1 MADVK
6 KETKEQK
13 KIKSPKEA
21 EKKAKVTKQ
30 TSDESDKK
38 VVDKVVENDVDTKNL
53 ESTEKADTKPSNGKK
68 KFYAGT
74 GRRKESVARVWLYD
88 EKGEFIVNGK
98 PIKEYFTSR
107 EETLE
112 WVKPFH
118 AIGISHPQS
127 KFSAS
132 IKVHGGG
139 RTGQL
144 GAVRLGLSRA
154 LVDLDS
160 ENKGVLRTADL
171 LTRDSRKVERKK
183 AFFRKARKKP
193 QYSKR

>member
-1 MADVK
+1 MAEA
-6 KETKEQK
+6 KEKPLKEETTTK
-13 KIKSPKEA
+13 
-21 EKKAKVTKQ
+21 KVTK
-30 TSDESDKK
+30 
-38 VVDKVVENDVDTKNL
+38 
-53 ESTEKADTKPSNGKK
+53 GKK

-88 EKGEFIVNGK
+88 EKGEFTVNGK

-139 RTGQL
+139 KSGQL
-144 GAVRLGLSRA
+144 GAVRLGLARA
-154 LVDLDS
+154 LVELDS
-160 ENKGVLRTADL
+160 ENKAVLRTAGL
-171 LTRDSRKVERKK
+171 LTRDPRQVERKK
-183 AFFRKARKKP
+183 PFFRKARKKP